1 MSSNIT
7 ITRICQHCNQPFTAK
22 TTVTK
27 FCGDRCAKAAYKA
40 KKRKGKIESSNQETE
55 KILNVKIDKVKRKE
69 FLTVS
74 DVALLLNSC
83 KKTVYNL
90 IKKGVIPSVQLSERK
105 TLIRRIEIDKMF
117 ELPQEYKEQPTI
129 EKVYELADCY
139 SLSEVKELYLISDKA
154 LHSLINRNKI
164 PKIKEGIASY
174 VPKILIDN
182 LFKPQ

>member
-27 FCGDRCAKAAYKA
+27 FCGDRCAKGAYKA

-55 KILNVKIDKVKRKE
+55 KILNLTIDKVKQKE

-90 IKKGVIPSVQLSERK
+90 IEKGIIPSVKLSQRK
-105 TLIRRIEIDKMF
+105 TLIRRIEIDKLV
-117 ELPQEYKEQPTI
+117 ELPQEIEVLPTM

-139 SLSEVKELYLISDKA
+139 SLSEVKELYRISDKA
-154 LHSLINRNKI
+154 LHNLI
-164 PKIKEGIASY
+164 
-174 VPKILIDN
+174 
-182 LFKPQ
+182 Q